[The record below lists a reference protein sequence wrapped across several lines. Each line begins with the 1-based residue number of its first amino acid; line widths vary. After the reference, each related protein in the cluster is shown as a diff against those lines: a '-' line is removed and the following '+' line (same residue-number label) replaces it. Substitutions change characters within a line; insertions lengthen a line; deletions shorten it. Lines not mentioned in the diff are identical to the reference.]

1 MDQFPLI
8 YDANLTDPYGQTAF
22 QNTLVLSPGGMTGA
36 NNTPAFQTAVPGA
49 TANYVYDRIGLTRVT
64 FLPRGV
70 SWVARVIG
78 QVSNRNLMY
87 SEQLGAGGPD
97 GVRGYFTDT
106 ALGSQGVLVSQ
117 ELRAPAFRLAH
128 TLGQTLPIED
138 QEQLG
143 VFWDYGHVSQVKAI
157 PDQVNEADLSSLGV
171 DLHATFDRYV
181 NLSFDVRWQL
191 RPSPGES
198 KRGAFTDIAVLVG
211 F

>member
-1 MDQFPLI
+1 M
-8 YDANLTDPYGQTAF
+8 ANWVPEHTCPEPRRDDRGEQHPRLPDC
-22 QNTLVLSPGGMTGA
+22 GA
-36 NNTPAFQTAVPGA
+36 RRDGELCLRP
-49 TANYVYDRIGLTRVT
+49 DRVDCVT

-97 GVRGYFTDT
+97 SVRGYFTDT

-198 KRGAFTDIAVLVG
+198 KRGVFTDIAVLVG